1 MKRVLAMLLSM
12 SMLTGCGLF
21 TGKIPE
27 EKLEVI
33 ECEVNT
39 QMEVN
44 EMSVPEVTEFTPIE
58 AAYTAEEISGNFNA
72 AFIKEALKTE
82 DNVIVSPLS
91 AKMVVNIAAMGAD
104 ENSVTQ
110 QELLNLFGYETVNEM
125 KGDSKNLM
133 DELNRENGTLTTSN
147 SYWKSDKLA
156 EINKDYAEQLEAV
169 FRAESYNADL
179 TSSKFVND
187 LNDWVNENTNG
198 LIPQLLSH
206 PLDES
211 ARLVLVNALYF
222 NNEWLI
228 KFKNY
233 ATRDKEF
240 YGNKGTETVPT
251 MHQGEIF
258 LDYGE
263 GNKLKSVTMPYTDGS
278 VMNVYLPKDED
289 ANIADIISG
298 MSLDKLTEELEAKRT
313 EKMVNIAMPKFE
325 CDYSGSLKE
334 MLQLLGVNKAFDPL
348 GAEFNATA
356 DGEQLYISKIVQA
369 VKIRCDE
376 EGTEAAAVTMA
387 EDGVGAMLMEEPP
400 IEFIVNRPFMYEIK
414 SPSGETLFMGVIQNF
429 ND

>member
-1 MKRVLAMLLSM
+1 MKKVLAMLLST

-27 EKLEVI
+27 EKVEVI
-33 ECEVNT
+33 ECYADTE
-39 QMEVN
+39 ME
-44 EMSVPEVTEFTPIE
+44 VPEVTEFTPLE
-58 AAYTAEEISGNFNA
+58 AMYTTDEISGNFNA
-72 AFIKEALKTE
+72 AFIKEALKSE

-91 AKMVVNIAAMGAD
+91 AKMIVNIAATGAD

-110 QELLNLFGYETVNEM
+110 QELLNLFGYESVNEM
-125 KGDSKNLM
+125 KGDSKNLI

-156 EINKDYAEQLEAV
+156 EINPDYAEQLEAV

-179 TSSKFVND
+179 TSAEFVNN
-187 LNDWVNENTNG
+187 LNSWVNENTNG
-198 LIPQLLSH
+198 LIPKLLNE
-206 PLDES
+206 PLDSE
-211 ARLVLVNALYF
+211 ARLVLVNTLYF

-233 ATRDKEF
+233 ATHDKEF

-251 MHQGEIF
+251 MHNGEIF

-263 GNKLKSVTMPYTDGS
+263 GNKFKSVTMPYTDGS
-278 VMNVYLPKDED
+278 VMNIYLPKNED
-289 ANIADIISG
+289 ANIADIISE
-298 MSLDKLTEELEAKRT
+298 MSLDKLTEELDTKRT
-313 EKMVNIAMPKFE
+313 EKMINMAMPKFE

-356 DGEQLYISKIVQA
+356 DGEQLYISKIIQA
-369 VKIRCDE
+369 AKIRCDE

-387 EDGVGAMLMEEPP
+387 EDGVGAMLVEEPP
-400 IEFIVNRPFMYEIK
+400 IEFIVDRPFMYEIK

>member
-1 MKRVLAMLLSM
+1 MKRVLAMLLSTT
-12 SMLTGCGLF
+12 MLTGCSLF
-21 TGKIPE
+21 TGRIPE
-27 EKLEVI
+27 EKLETI
-33 ECEVNT
+33 KCEVNT
-39 QMEVN
+39 QME
-44 EMSVPEVTEFTPIE
+44 VPEVTEFTPIE
-58 AAYTAEEISGNFNA
+58 AVYTAEEISGNFNSA
-72 AFIKEALKTE
+72 LIKEALKNE

-110 QELLNLFGYETVNEM
+110 QELLNLFGYGSVNEM
-125 KGDSKNLM
+125 KGESKNLM

-169 FRAESYNADL
+169 FRAESYSADL
-179 TSSKFVND
+179 TSADYVND
-187 LNDWVNENTNG
+187 LNSWVDKNTNG
-198 LIPQLLSH
+198 MIPQLLSQ

-222 NNEWLI
+222 NNEWVH
-228 KFKNY
+228 KFDNFS
-233 ATRDKEF
+233 TRDKEF

-251 MHQGEIF
+251 MHNGM
-258 LDYGE
+258 LDLEYGE
-263 GNKLKSVTMPYTDGS
+263 GSKFKSVTMPYTDGS
-278 VMNVYLPKDED
+278 VMNIYLPKDED
-289 ANIADIISG
+289 ANIADIISE
-298 MSLDKLTEELEAKRT
+298 MSLDKLTEELETKRT

-356 DGEQLYISKIVQA
+356 EGEQLYISSIIQA
-369 VKIRCDE
+369 AKIRCDE

-387 EDGVGAMLMEEPP
+387 VDGAGAMLMEEPP

-429 ND
+429 TE

>member
-1 MKRVLAMLLSM
+1 MKRVLAMLLST

-27 EKLEVI
+27 EKLETI
-33 ECEVNT
+33 ESEVNT
-39 QMEVN
+39 QMEI
-44 EMSVPEVTEFTPIE
+44 PEVTEFAPIE
-58 AAYTAEEISGNFNA
+58 AVYTSEEISGNFNA
-72 AFIKEALKTE
+72 AFIKEALKNE

-110 QELLNLFGYETVNEM
+110 QELLSLFGYGSVNEM
-125 KGDSKNLM
+125 KGESKNLM

-156 EINKDYAEQLEAV
+156 EINPDYAEQLEAV

-179 TSSKFVND
+179 TSEKFVND
-187 LNDWVNENTNG
+187 LNSWVDKNTNG
-198 LIPQLLSH
+198 LIPKLLSE

-211 ARLVLVNALYF
+211 ARLVLVNTLYF
-222 NNEWLI
+222 NNKWVN
-228 KFKNY
+228 KFEGF
-233 ATRDKEF
+233 ATYDKEF

-251 MHQGEIF
+251 MHQGEIY

-263 GNKLKSVTMPYTDGS
+263 GNKFKSVTMPYRDGS
-278 VMNVYLPKDED
+278 VMNIYLPKDED
-289 ANIADIISG
+289 ANIADIISE
-298 MSLDKLTEELEAKRT
+298 MSLDKLTEELEVKRA

-348 GAEFNATA
+348 GAEFSAMAEN
-356 DGEQLYISKIVQA
+356 EQLYISKIIQA
-369 VKIRCDE
+369 AKIKCDE
-376 EGTEAAAVTMA
+376 EGTEAAAATMA
-387 EDGVGAMLMEEPP
+387 VMTDGCALIEEQP
-400 IEFIVNRPFMYEIK
+400 IDFIVDRPFMYEIK

>member
-1 MKRVLAMLLSM
+1 MKRILAMLLST

-21 TGKIPE
+21 TSSQIDV
-27 EKLEVI
+27 EKLETI
-33 ECEVNT
+33 ESEVNT
-39 QMEVN
+39 QMEI
-44 EMSVPEVTEFTPIE
+44 PEVTEFTPIE
-58 AAYTAEEISGNFNA
+58 AAYTTEEISGNFNA
-72 AFIKEALKTE
+72 AFIKEALKNE

-110 QELLNLFGYETVNEM
+110 QELLNLFGYGSVNEM

-133 DELNRENGTLTTSN
+133 DELNRDNGTLTTSN

-156 EINKDYAEQLEAV
+156 EINPDYAEQLEAV
-169 FRAESYNADL
+169 FRAESYSADL
-179 TSSKFVND
+179 TSAEFVND
-187 LNDWVNENTNG
+187 LNSWVDKNTNG
-198 LIPQLLSH
+198 LIPKLLSE
-206 PLDES
+206 PLDSE
-211 ARLVLVNALYF
+211 ARLVLVNTLYF
-222 NNEWLI
+222 NNDWVH
-228 KFKNY
+228 KFESF
-233 ATRDKEF
+233 ATHDKDF

-251 MHQGEIF
+251 MHNGM
-258 LDYGE
+258 LDLMYGE
-263 GNKLKSVTMPYTDGS
+263 GSKLKSVTMPYRDGS
-278 VMNVYLPKDED
+278 VMNIYLPKDED
-289 ANIADIISG
+289 ANIADIISE
-298 MSLDKLTEELEAKRT
+298 MSLDKLTEELEVKRT

-356 DGEQLYISKIVQA
+356 EGEQLYISKIIQA
-369 VKIRCDE
+369 AKIKCDE
-376 EGTEAAAVTMA
+376 EGTEAAAATMA
-387 EDGVGAMLMEEPP
+387 VMTDGCALIEEPP

>member
-1 MKRVLAMLLSM
+1 MKRVLAMLLSTT
-12 SMLTGCGLF
+12 MLTGCSLF
-21 TGKIPE
+21 TGRIPE
-27 EKLEVI
+27 EKLETI

-39 QMEVN
+39 QMK
-44 EMSVPEVTEFTPIE
+44 VPEVTEFTPIE
-58 AAYTAEEISGNFNA
+58 AVYTAEEISGNFNA
-72 AFIKEALKTE
+72 AFIKETLKNQ

-110 QELLNLFGYETVNEM
+110 QELLNLFGYESVNEM
-125 KGDSKNLM
+125 KGESKNLM

-169 FRAESYNADL
+169 FRAESYSADL
-179 TSSKFVND
+179 TSAKFVND
-187 LNDWVNENTNG
+187 LNSWVDKNTNG
-198 LIPQLLSH
+198 LIPQLLSQ

-222 NNEWLI
+222 NNEWVY
-228 KFKNY
+228 KFDNFS
-233 ATRDKEF
+233 TRDKEF

-251 MHQGEIF
+251 MHNGM
-258 LDYGE
+258 LDLEYGE
-263 GNKLKSVTMPYTDGS
+263 GSKFKSVTMPYTDGS
-278 VMNVYLPKDED
+278 VMNIYLPKDED
-289 ANIADIISG
+289 ANIADIIKE
-298 MSLDKLTEELEAKRT
+298 MSLDKLTEELEAKRA
-313 EKMVNIAMPKFE
+313 EKTVNIAMPKFE

-334 MLQLLGVNKAFDPL
+334 MLQLLGVNKAFDPF

-356 DGEQLYISKIVQA
+356 EGEQLYISSIIQAAKI
-369 VKIRCDE
+369 KCDE

-387 EDGVGAMLMEEPP
+387 VDGAGAMLMEEPP
-400 IEFIVNRPFMYEIK
+400 IEFIVDRPFMYEIK

>member
-1 MKRVLAMLLSM
+1 MKRVLAMLLST

-21 TGKIPE
+21 TSRQIDE
-27 EKLEVI
+27 EKLETI
-33 ECEVNT
+33 ESEVT
-39 QMEVN
+39 THME
-44 EMSVPEVTEFTPIE
+44 VPEVTEFTPIE
-58 AAYTAEEISGNFNA
+58 AAYTTEEISGNFNA
-72 AFIKEALKTE
+72 AFLKEALKNE

-110 QELLNLFGYETVNEM
+110 QELLNLFGYGSVNEM

-133 DELNRENGTLTTSN
+133 DELNRENCTLTTSN

-156 EINKDYAEQLEAV
+156 EINPDYAEQLEAV

-179 TSSKFVND
+179 TSVEFVND
-187 LNDWVNENTNG
+187 LNSWVDKNTNG
-198 LIPQLLSH
+198 LIPQLLNQ

-211 ARLVLVNALYF
+211 ARLVLVNTLYF
-222 NNEWLI
+222 NNEWVY
-228 KFKNY
+228 KFESY
-233 ATRDKEF
+233 STYDKEF

-251 MHQGEIF
+251 MHQYDIY
-258 LDYGE
+258 LQYGE
-263 GNKLKSVTMPYTDGS
+263 GSKFKSLTMPYTDGS
-278 VMNVYLPKDED
+278 VMNIYLPKDED
-289 ANIADIISG
+289 ANIADIISE
-298 MSLDKLTEELEAKRT
+298 MSLDKLTEELEVKRT

-356 DGEQLYISKIVQA
+356 EGEQLYISKIIQA
-369 VKIRCDE
+369 AKIRCDE
-376 EGTEAAAVTMA
+376 EGTEVAAATMA
-387 EDGVGAMLMEEPP
+387 VMAEGCAPMKEPP
-400 IEFIVNRPFMYEIK
+400 IEFIVDRPFMYEIK

>member
-1 MKRVLAMLLSM
+1 MKRVLAMLLST

-27 EKLEVI
+27 ERLETI
-33 ECEVNT
+33 RSEAT
-39 QMEVN
+39 IQME
-44 EMSVPEVTEFTPIE
+44 VPEVTEFTPIE
-58 AAYTAEEISGNFNA
+58 AVYTSEEISGNFNA
-72 AFIKEALKTE
+72 AFIKEALKNE

-110 QELLNLFGYETVNEM
+110 HELLNLFGYGSVNEM

-156 EINKDYAEQLEAV
+156 EINPDYAEQLEAV
-169 FRAESYNADL
+169 FRAESYSADL
-179 TSSKFVND
+179 TSAEFVND
-187 LNDWVNENTNG
+187 LNSWVDKNTNG
-198 LIPQLLSH
+198 MIPKLLSE
-206 PLDES
+206 PLDSE

-222 NNEWLI
+222 NNKWVH
-228 KFKNY
+228 KFESF
-233 ATRDKEF
+233 ATHDKEF

-263 GNKLKSVTMPYTDGS
+263 GSKLNSVTMPYTDGS
-278 VMNVYLPKDED
+278 VMNIYLPKDEN
-289 ANIADIISG
+289 ANIADIISE
-298 MSLDKLTEELEAKRT
+298 MSLDKLTEELEAKRE

-334 MLQLLGVNKAFDPL
+334 MLQLLGVNKAFDPNN
-348 GAEFNATA
+348 AEFNATA
-356 DGEQLYISKIVQA
+356 EGEQLYISKIIQA
-369 VKIRCDE
+369 AKIRCDE
-376 EGTEAAAVTMA
+376 EGTEAAAATMA
-387 EDGVGAMLMEEPP
+387 VEACGAAPMKEPP
-400 IEFIVNRPFMYEIK
+400 IEFIVDRPFMYEIK

>member
-1 MKRVLAMLLSM
+1 MKRVLAMLLST

-21 TGKIPE
+21 TSRQIDE
-27 EKLEVI
+27 EKLETI
-33 ECEVNT
+33 ESEVT
-39 QMEVN
+39 THME
-44 EMSVPEVTEFTPIE
+44 VPEVTEFTPIE
-58 AAYTAEEISGNFNA
+58 AAYTTEEISGNFNA
-72 AFIKEALKTE
+72 AFLKEALKNE

-110 QELLNLFGYETVNEM
+110 QELLNLFGYGSVNEM

-133 DELNRENGTLTTSN
+133 DELNRENCTLTTSN

-156 EINKDYAEQLEAV
+156 EINPDYAEQLEAV

-179 TSSKFVND
+179 TSVEFVND
-187 LNDWVNENTNG
+187 LNSWVDKNTNG
-198 LIPQLLSH
+198 LIPQLLNQ

-211 ARLVLVNALYF
+211 ARLVLVNTLYF
-222 NNEWLI
+222 NNEWVY
-228 KFKNY
+228 KFESF

-240 YGNKGTETVPT
+240 YGNKGTETVST
-251 MHQGEIF
+251 MHNGM
-258 LDYGE
+258 LDLMYGE
-263 GNKLKSVTMPYTDGS
+263 GNKFKSVTMPYTDGS
-278 VMNVYLPKDED
+278 VMNIYLPKDED
-289 ANIADIISG
+289 ANIADIIKE

-356 DGEQLYISKIVQA
+356 EGEQLYISKIIQA
-369 VKIRCDE
+369 AKIRCDE
-376 EGTEAAAVTMA
+376 EGTEAAAATMA
-387 EDGVGAMLMEEPP
+387 VMDEGCAPMKEPP
-400 IEFIVNRPFMYEIK
+400 IEFIVDRPFMYEIK

>member
-1 MKRVLAMLLSM
+1 MKRVLAMLLST

-21 TGKIPE
+21 TSRQIDE
-27 EKLEVI
+27 EKLETI
-33 ECEVNT
+33 RSEATT
-39 QMEVN
+39 QME
-44 EMSVPEVTEFTPIE
+44 VPEVTEFTPIE
-58 AAYTAEEISGNFNA
+58 AVYTAEEISGNFNA
-72 AFIKEALKTE
+72 AFIKEALKNE

-110 QELLNLFGYETVNEM
+110 QELLSLFGYGSINEM
-125 KGDSKNLM
+125 KGESKNLM
-133 DELNRENGTLTTSN
+133 DELNRENGTLTTNN

-156 EINKDYAEQLEAV
+156 EINPDYAEQLEAV
-169 FRAESYNADL
+169 FRAESYSADL
-179 TSSKFVND
+179 TSADFVND
-187 LNDWVNENTNG
+187 LNSWVDKNTNG
-198 LIPQLLSH
+198 LIPQLLSQ

-211 ARLVLVNALYF
+211 ARLVLVNTLYF
-222 NNEWLI
+222 NNKWVNNFEG
-228 KFKNY
+228 F
-233 ATRDKEF
+233 ATYDKEF

-251 MHQGEIF
+251 MHQGEIY

-263 GNKLKSVTMPYTDGS
+263 GNKFKSVTMPYTDGS
-278 VMNVYLPKDED
+278 VMNIYLPKDED
-289 ANIADIISG
+289 ANIADIIKE
-298 MSLDKLTEELEAKRT
+298 MSLDKLTEELEAKRE

-356 DGEQLYISKIVQA
+356 EGEQLYISQIIQAAKI
-369 VKIRCDE
+369 KCDE
-376 EGTEAAAVTMA
+376 EGTEAAAATMA
-387 EDGVGAMLMEEPP
+387 VMTDGCALIEEPP
-400 IEFIVNRPFMYEIK
+400 IEFIVDRPFMYEIK

>member
-1 MKRVLAMLLSM
+1 MKKVLAMLLST

-27 EKLEVI
+27 EKLETI
-33 ECEVNT
+33 ESEVNT
-39 QMEVN
+39 QMEI
-44 EMSVPEVTEFTPIE
+44 PEVTEFTPIE
-58 AAYTAEEISGNFNA
+58 AVYTSEEISGNFNA
-72 AFIKEALKTE
+72 AFIKEALKNE

-110 QELLNLFGYETVNEM
+110 QELLSLFGYGSVNEM

-133 DELNRENGTLTTSN
+133 DELNRENGTLTTNN

-179 TSSKFVND
+179 TSADFVND
-187 LNDWVNENTNG
+187 LNSWVDKNTNS
-198 LIPQLLSH
+198 LIPQLLSQ

-211 ARLVLVNALYF
+211 ARLVLVNTLYF
-222 NNEWLI
+222 NNKWVN
-228 KFKNY
+228 KFENF

-240 YGNKGTETVPT
+240 YGNNGTETVPT

-258 LDYGE
+258 LNYGE
-263 GNKLKSVTMPYTDGS
+263 GNKFKSVAMPYTDGS
-278 VMNVYLPKDED
+278 VMNIYLPKDED
-289 ANIADIISG
+289 TNIADIISE
-298 MSLDKLTEELEAKRT
+298 MSLNKLTEELETKRT

-356 DGEQLYISKIVQA
+356 EGEQLYISKIIQA
-369 VKIRCDE
+369 AKIRCDE
-376 EGTEAAAVTMA
+376 EGTEAAAATMA
-387 EDGVGAMLMEEPP
+387 VMAEGCAPMKEPP
-400 IEFIVNRPFMYEIK
+400 IEFIVDRPFMYEIK

>member
-1 MKRVLAMLLSM
+1 MKRVLAMLLST

-33 ECEVNT
+33 ESET
-39 QMEVN
+39 TAQME
-44 EMSVPEVTEFTPIE
+44 VPEVTEFTPIE
-58 AAYTAEEISGNFNA
+58 AVYTSEEISGNFNA
-72 AFIKEALKTE
+72 AFIKEALKNE

-104 ENSVTQ
+104 EGSVTQ
-110 QELLNLFGYETVNEM
+110 QELLNLFGYGSVNEM
-125 KGDSKNLM
+125 KGESKNLM

-156 EINKDYAEQLEAV
+156 EINPDYAEQLEAV

-179 TSSKFVND
+179 TSADFVND
-187 LNDWVNENTNG
+187 LNSWVNENTNG
-198 LIPQLLSH
+198 LISKL
-206 PLDES
+206 LDEPLGS
-211 ARLVLVNALYF
+211 EARLVLVNTLYF
-222 NNEWLI
+222 NNKWVH
-228 KFKNY
+228 KFENY

-251 MHQGEIF
+251 MHQDEIF

-263 GNKLKSVTMPYTDGS
+263 GSKLKSLTMPYTDGS
-278 VMNVYLPKDED
+278 VMNIYLPKDDD
-289 ANIADIISG
+289 ANIADIISE
-298 MSLDKLTEELEAKRT
+298 MSIEKLTEELEVKRE

-356 DGEQLYISKIVQA
+356 EGEQLYISKIIQA
-369 VKIRCDE
+369 AKIRCDE
-376 EGTEAAAVTMA
+376 EGTEAAAATMA
-387 EDGVGAMLMEEPP
+387 DMACGAAPMKEPP
-400 IEFIVNRPFMYEIK
+400 IEFIVERPFMYEIK

-429 ND
+429 SN